1 MGKDKKFEKI
11 REGLYQELLKA
22 NLHFKIFWSLYAAP
36 KDIANIRNVYL
47 SFLVLTMRSHND
59 RFCIAVH
66 NAVKPSKDT
75 ANFTKLFNYIK
86 SNKNLQKIFDLKE
99 IEEME
104 ATIQSHKNLTNRIK
118 TVRDQYIAHNQLTK
132 KHLAEETTYK
142 YEEGK
147 RLLIDLNN
155 ILEKVSRNYDDIGY
169 WHDEENLL
177 DVIPSPNVEDMLHNL
192 TEYRNDQRK
201 RTRDAL
207 KQTRTTNEQT
217 EEQKP

>member
-1 MGKDKKFEKI
+1 MADDKRFEKI

-22 NLHFKIFWSLYAAP
+22 NLHFKIFWAVYTAP

-47 SFLVLTMRSHND
+47 TFFVSTMRSHND
-59 RFCIAVH
+59 RFCLAVH
-66 NAVKPSKDT
+66 NAVKSDKNA

-104 ATIQSHKNLTNRIK
+104 ATIQSHSSLIKRIA
-118 TVRDQYIAHNQLTK
+118 TARNQYIAHNQLTK

-147 RLLIDLNN
+147 GLLINLNN
-155 ILEKVSRNYDDIGY
+155 ILQKVSRKYDNSGY

-177 DVIPSPNVEDMLHNL
+177 DVSPGLNVEDMLRHL
-192 TEYRNDQRK
+192 TEYRNERIKK
-201 RTRDAL
+201 RRQGASS
-207 KQTRTTNEQT
+207 
-217 EEQKP
+217 

>member
-1 MGKDKKFEKI
+1 MANDKRFEKI

-22 NLHFKIFWSLYAAP
+22 TLHFKIFWAIHAAS

-47 SFLVLTMRSHND
+47 TFFVSTMRSHNNC
-59 RFCIAVH
+59 FCLAVH
-66 NAVKPSKDT
+66 NAVKSDRDT

-86 SNKNLQKIFDLKE
+86 SNENLQNIFDLKE

-104 ATIQSHKNLTNRIK
+104 ATIKSHTSLTERIA
-118 TVRDQYIAHNQLTK
+118 VARDQYIAHNQLTK

-155 ILEKVSRNYDDIGY
+155 ILQKVSIKYDNKGY
-169 WHDEENLL
+169 WSDSSNLL
-177 DVIPSPNVEDMLHNL
+177 DVSPSLNVEDVLRHL
-192 TEYRNDQRK
+192 TEYRNEQIKKRRQGVNLDQ
-201 RTRDAL
+201 
-207 KQTRTTNEQT
+207 
-217 EEQKP
+217 